1 MSKDVK
7 RYILT
12 FMYNGQKYE
21 FEVKNQSYTDL
32 DKTDAQIIVEAIIE
46 KQIKY
51 VEGQYVEGLNITEIK
66 SEQR

>member
-1 MSKDVK
+1 MNNYK
-7 RYILT
+7 LT

-21 FEVKNQSYTDL
+21 TDIESHSVVKL
-32 DKTDAQIIVEAIIE
+32 DQTDATIIVEAIIE

-51 VEGQYVEGLNITEIK
+51 IKGQYVEGLRITEIE